1 MAWRC
6 KCCGEDRVGFAETKF
21 YAVDK
26 NGNVLKDELDSEA
39 SFICL
44 DCDYE
49 SNNIN
54 DIAEWEED

>member
-1 MAWRC
+1 MWKC
-6 KCCGEDRVGFAETKF
+6 KCCGEYTIGFAETKF
-21 YAVDK
+21 YGVDK
-26 NGNVLKDELDSEA
+26 NGNVLKDELDSES

-54 DIAEWEED
+54 DIATWEEE